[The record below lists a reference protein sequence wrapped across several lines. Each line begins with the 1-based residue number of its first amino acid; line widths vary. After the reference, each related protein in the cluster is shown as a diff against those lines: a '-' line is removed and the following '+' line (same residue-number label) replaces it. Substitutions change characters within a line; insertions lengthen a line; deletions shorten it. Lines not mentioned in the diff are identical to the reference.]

1 MSGNLLMDF
10 EEEDTAV
17 HRNLKF
23 KFDLAAPIYSE
34 DKRTIGNQN
43 DIELSIGW
51 EFSFKTG
58 FLLPRYEHLW

>member
-51 EFSFKTG
+51 G
-58 FLLPRYEHLW
+58 VFL